1 MKVCQ
6 VIFSSNRIEYLMR
19 TLRANRN
26 NLNFE
31 GCNVHKIFID
41 DYPEGRDDFFIRGLV
56 EMYGFN
62 EIHLHGENRGLS
74 VTWTE
79 FWNLIR
85 DRDFDYVFHQE
96 DDVEILYPVKV
107 MDLISL
113 LQQDLS
119 LSQVVLKRQKWYE
132 EEPETVALPDDWT
145 FHLSDYHYRYEK
157 KSLIFSPMASLYSIE
172 RVKFNL
178 KQWLEN
184 NYPET
189 NLSSVNLNEG
199 LIGKTFH
206 ECSGLVS
213 GHLKH
218 ASGKNLINHIGDYF
232 VGKRVLPGEPNYERF
247 ECFDP
252 LKRYNSRTG
261 SEY

>member
-6 VIFSSNRIEYLMR
+6 VIFSTNRIDYLMR

-62 EIHLHGENRGLS
+62 EIHLHEENKGLS

-85 DRDFDYVFHQE
+85 DRDYDYVFHQE
-96 DDVEILYPVKV
+96 DDVEIVYPVKV

-132 EEPETVALPDDWT
+132 EEPETTALPEDWT
-145 FHLSDYHYRYEK
+145 FHLKDYHYRYEK
-157 KSLIFSPMASLYSIE
+157 NSFIFSPMASLYNIDKV
-172 RVKFNL
+172 RFNY
-178 KQWLEN
+178 KEWYKI
-184 NYPET
+184 NYPDT
-189 NLSSVNLNEG
+189 NLSEVNLNEG
-199 LIGKTFH
+199 LIGKMFD
-206 ECSGLVS
+206 ECMGLVS

-218 ASGKNLINHIGDYF
+218 SSGKNLINHIGDYF

-247 ECFDP
+247 ACFDP
-252 LKRYNSRTG
+252 LKKYNSRNG
-261 SEY
+261 VEY